1 MLLRAVKEEET
12 VVVCSLER
20 VPAIY
25 RGPSSFP
32 MRSPWGCVLL
42 LLLAVRRTRTLVLEA
57 RLPSGCHLS
66 QALEGLPRSP
76 FLEMRGKNKHP
87 VCWGRNPGVTLTF
100 CWPYFLLGDGACVW
114 LGLPVAVGS
123 RNLWGPEGANAAHGV
138 AICAWFLR
146 VQPEG

>member
-1 MLLRAVKEEET
+1 MLLRAVKKEET

-42 LLLAVRRTRTLVLEA
+42 LVLAVRRTRTPALEA
-57 RLPSGCHLS
+57 SLPSGCHLS
-66 QALEGLPRSP
+66 QALEGLPRSR
-76 FLEMRGKNKHP
+76 FLEILGKSTHP
-87 VCWGRNPGVTLTF
+87 ICWGTNPGVTLVF
-100 CWPYFLLGDGACVW
+100 CWPYFLLGDCACIW
-114 LGLPVAVGS
+114 LGIPVAVGS
-123 RNLWGPEGANAAHGV
+123 SSPWGLEGVGEAHGV
-138 AICAWFLR
+138 GICAWFLR